1 MTPHCRKLSGSE
13 GKGKKR
19 GKYARDIDERGKIY
33 WYTEKE
39 K

>member
-1 MTPHCRKLSGSE
+1 MTPHCRKLSASE
-13 GKGKKR
+13 GKRKKR

-33 WYTEKE
+33 WYTAKE